1 MKTRLPIKY
10 LHRPPWRSGGES
22 FDGGVLKNGVMVL
35 LEYKGGL
42 LSRTARYSG
51 QASAFTADVDK
62 KFVTMRVAA
71 SWRSEKFS

>member
-42 LSRTARYSG
+42 LSRTAR
-51 QASAFTADVDK
+51 
-62 KFVTMRVAA
+62 
-71 SWRSEKFS
+71 